1 MQRRTFITAA
11 GTAGLVGVAGCS
23 GVPNDLSFA
32 AAPAAIESTVASDA
46 GYETEGPNSFE
57 LERSVELA
65 GESRMVRAETW
76 VTAYAGETGPLVIFS
91 TPNVTVLGQS
101 LTPLAQLSG
110 SELIARLLEELG
122 GGSGLSITDLEP
134 AGETPV
140 TVFGQDATIE
150 EFTAVAE
157 SPPGGTGSTAQFTGN
172 SSSSQGVP
180 VRLYLLSVSHEY
192 SDGNDVVFTLAVQ
205 PQAKTT
211 PETIYD
217 LFGALQH
224 PTEPPESANSS
235 SQ

>member
-11 GTAGLVGVAGCS
+11 GTAGLIGVAGCS
-23 GVPNDLSFA
+23 GVPKNLTFT
-32 AAPAAIESTVASDA
+32 AAPAVIDPAVASDT
-46 GYETEGPNSFE
+46 GYETKGPKSFE

-65 GESRMVRAETW
+65 GESRTLRVVTW
-76 VTAYAGETGPLVIFS
+76 TTAYTRQVASIIVLS
-91 TPNVTVLGQS
+91 TPNATALGQS
-101 LTPLAQLSG
+101 LNPLAQLSG
-110 SELIARLLEELG
+110 TELIARLLEELG

-157 SPPGGTGSTAQFTGN
+157 SPPGGAGPTAQFTGN
-172 SSSSQGVP
+172 TSSSQGIP
-180 VRLYLLSVSHEY
+180 IRLYLLSVPHEY
-192 SDGNDVVFTLAVQ
+192 SDGNDLIFTLAVQ
-205 PQAKTT
+205 PQQKTT

-224 PTEPPESANSS
+224 PTKPPESANSS
-235 SQ
+235 Q